1 MAKNKSFI
9 ERLKNREKNIQVEL
23 INRFNSRI
31 FSYFRCRVKG
41 ENSHE
46 DLVQEVF
53 TAFFN
58 GIENNKI
65 IDDKYIAPYIFGIS
79 KRVLYNYF
87 YKKKKNINIQKNVSQ
102 TIELSYN
109 LKENERLES
118 ENMTQIINKFVNK
131 LSELDKIILKE
142 FYLKENKI
150 DEIAE
155 LLSKPKHY
163 ISVRKSRALKKIKNE
178 IFKQKDIYNIWRRKN
193 GV

>member
-1 MAKNKSFI
+1 MTKNKSCI
-9 ERLKNREKNIQVEL
+9 ERLKNKERNIQIEL

-87 YKKKKNINIQKNVSQ
+87 YKKKKNINIQKNFSQ

-109 LKENERLES
+109 LKENEKIES
-118 ENMTQIINKFVNK
+118 ENMIQIINKFVNK

-155 LLSKPKHY
+155 LLDKSKHY
-163 ISVRKSRALKKIKNE
+163 ISVRKARALKKIKNE

>member
-1 MAKNKSFI
+1 MTKNKSCI
-9 ERLKNREKNIQVEL
+9 ERLKNKEKNIQVEL

-53 TAFFN
+53 AAFFN

-79 KRVLYNYF
+79 KRVLCNYF
-87 YKKKKNINIQKNVSQ
+87 YKKKKNINIQKKFSQ

-155 LLSKPKHY
+155 LLGKSKHY
-163 ISVRKSRALKKIKNE
+163 ISVRKIRALKKIKNE
-178 IFKQKDIYNIWRRKN
+178 IFKQKDLYSIWRRKN

>member
-1 MAKNKSFI
+1 MSKNKSYL
-9 ERLKNREKNIQVEL
+9 ERLKNRDEKTQIEL
-23 INRFNSRI
+23 INMFNSRI
-31 FSYFRCRVKG
+31 FSYFRSRVKG

-53 TAFFN
+53 TSFFN

-87 YKKKKNINIQKNVSQ
+87 YKKKKNINIQKNFSQ

-118 ENMTQIINKFVNK
+118 ESMTQIINKFINK

-142 FYLKENKI
+142 FYLKENKV

-155 LLSKPKHY
+155 LLGKSKHY
-163 ISVRKSRALKKIKNE
+163 ISVRKARALKKIKSE
-178 IFKQKDIYNIWRRKN
+178 IFKQKDLYNIWRRKN

>member
-1 MAKNKSFI
+1 MPKDKSCI
-9 ERLKNREKNIQVEL
+9 ERLKNRDEKTQVEL

-31 FSYFRCRVKG
+31 FSYFRSRIKG

-53 TAFFN
+53 ASFFK

-87 YKKKKNINIQKNVSQ
+87 YKKRKNINIQKKFSQ
-102 TIELSYN
+102 TIELFYN

-118 ENMTQIINKFVNK
+118 ENMTQITNKFVDK

-155 LLSKPKHY
+155 LLGKSKHY
-163 ISVRKSRALKKIKNE
+163 ISVRKARALKKIKSE
-178 IFKQKDIYNIWRRKN
+178 IFKQKDLYNIWRR
-193 GV
+193 

>member
-1 MAKNKSFI
+1 MPKDKNFI
-9 ERLKNREKNIQVEL
+9 ERLKNREKNIQIEL

-31 FSYFRCRVKG
+31 FSYFRSRIKG

-53 TAFFN
+53 ASFFN

-65 IDDKYIAPYIFGIS
+65 IDDSYIAPYIFGIS
-79 KRVLYNYF
+79 RRVLYNYF
-87 YKKKKNINIQKNVSQ
+87 YKKKKNINIQKKFSV
-102 TIELSYN
+102 TTDLSYN
-109 LKENERLES
+109 LEEHKKIES
-118 ENMTQIINKFVNK
+118 DNMIQLINKFISK

-155 LLSKPKHY
+155 LLDKSKHY
-163 ISVRKSRALKKIKNE
+163 ISVRKSRALKKIKSE
-178 IFKQKDIYNIWRRKN
+178 IFKQKDIYNIWRR
-193 GV
+193 

>member
-1 MAKNKSFI
+1 MTKNKSCI
-9 ERLKNREKNIQVEL
+9 ERLKNKEKNIQVEL

-53 TAFFN
+53 AAFFN

-87 YKKKKNINIQKNVSQ
+87 YKKKKNINIQKKFSQ

-155 LLSKPKHY
+155 LLGKSKHY
-163 ISVRKSRALKKIKNE
+163 ISVRKIRALKKIKNE
-178 IFKQKDIYNIWRRKN
+178 IFKQKDLYSIWRRKN

>member
-1 MAKNKSFI
+1 MTKNKSCI
-9 ERLKNREKNIQVEL
+9 ERLKNKEKNIQIEL

-53 TAFFN
+53 AAFFN

-87 YKKKKNINIQKNVSQ
+87 YKKKKNINIQKKFSQ

-155 LLSKPKHY
+155 LLGKSKHY
-163 ISVRKSRALKKIKNE
+163 ISVRKIRALKKIKNE
-178 IFKQKDIYNIWRRKN
+178 IFKQKDLYSIWRRKN